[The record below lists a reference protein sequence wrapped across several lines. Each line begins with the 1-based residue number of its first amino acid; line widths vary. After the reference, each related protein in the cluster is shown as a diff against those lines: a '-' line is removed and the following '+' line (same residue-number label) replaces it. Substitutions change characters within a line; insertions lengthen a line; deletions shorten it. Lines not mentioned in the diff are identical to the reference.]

1 MEYFVQALS
10 VFFTPTMLLV
20 CMAGGIIGVIFG
32 AIPGLSGGTCMIL
45 ALPITYAMDTNM
57 AVALLTSIW
66 VGGTSGSFIG
76 SILLGIPGSVASIAT
91 VYDGY
96 EFTKQ
101 GDPVHALSAGTLANF
116 FGTVPSLLI
125 AMFSCKII
133 AKYAIKLGAWEYF
146 ALGFCAITLV
156 ITLSKGNMIK
166 GLIGAGLGLL
176 LSCVGTAPI
185 CGTTRFTFG
194 SYYFTGGFS
203 LVCVMMGIFAGRII
217 IMEYARGEKLS
228 DNADKPPIKVGGF
241 KLPFQDVIDNVKN
254 IITSFFVGLWIGFLP
269 GMGAALSNVVAYAL
283 AKSGSKHP
291 EKFGHGCIDGVF
303 APEVAN
309 NASVGGALIPAIA
322 LGIPGDTATALMLGG
337 LVIHGVEAGP
347 LMFRNQPVMVYCIF
361 VAAIFGAVFVLL
373 GEVFGMRLLPKLLT
387 VPYHYLYP
395 AIVVLCFAGVY
406 ISSGNIFAVF
416 ASIFFTLLGIWMQFA
431 SIPNSPF
438 TLAFVLSTIL
448 ETYLR
453 RALSYSGVITFFT
466 RPISCVLILFS
477 LATVFW
483 PIIRNRFFSKTF
495 EAVEEDD

>member
-1 MEYFVQALS
+1 MAMALQALQI
-10 VFFTPTMLLV
+10 FFTPSMLLV
-20 CMAGGIIGVIFG
+20 CLAGGLAGVIFG

-45 ALPITYAMDTNM
+45 ALPITYAMNTNM

-96 EFTKQ
+96 EFTRQ
-101 GDPVHALSAGTLANF
+101 GDPVRALSAGTVANF
-116 FGTVPSLLI
+116 LGTVPSLLI
-125 AMFSCKII
+125 AMFSCQII
-133 AKYAIKLGAWEYF
+133 AKYAVKLGAWEYF

-166 GLIGAGLGLL
+166 GLIGAALGLL
-176 LSCVGTAPI
+176 LSAVGTAPI
-185 CGTTRFTFG
+185 CGTPRFTFG
-194 SYYFTGGFS
+194 SYYFSGGFS
-203 LVCVMMGIFAGRII
+203 LVCVMMGIFAGRSI
-217 IMEYARGEKLS
+217 IMEYAKGEKLGDES
-228 DNADKPPIKVGGF
+228 AQNKIKVGGF
-241 KLPFQDVIDNVKN
+241 HLPFTDVIKN
-254 IITSFFVGLWIGFLP
+254 IKNIFVSFFIGLWIGFLP
-269 GMGAALSNVVAYAL
+269 GMGAALSNVVAYAV
-283 AKSGSKHP
+283 AKSSSKHP
-291 EKFGHGCIDGVF
+291 EKFGKGCIDGVF

-309 NASVGGALIPAIA
+309 NASIGGALIPAIA

-337 LVIHGVEAGP
+337 LVIHGVESGP

-361 VAAIFGAVFVLL
+361 VAAIFGAIFVLM
-373 GEVFGMRLLPKLLT
+373 GEVFGMKALPMLLT

-431 SIPNSPF
+431 GIPNSPF

-448 ETYLR
+448 ETYFR
-453 RALSYSGVITFFT
+453 RALSYSGIGTFFT
-466 RPISCVLILFS
+466 RPISCMLIVFS

-483 PIIRNRFFSKTF
+483 PIIRNRFFAKTF
-495 EAVEEDD
+495 EQVEDDD